1 MSMNARPAIIFPLL
15 LLIML
20 AVLTYWINKTVQPQM
35 PKIDGSS
42 RHDPDYIMSNFVT
55 TQTDI
60 NGELRY
66 KLAAA
71 EMRHF
76 PDNDS
81 TDLIR
86 PRFTQFALDKPY
98 TQVEG
103 LRGHVSANGEQVEL
117 FDNVKV
123 MRPAYAEKGEMTVDT
138 DYLQI
143 FPDQDL
149 VRTDSPVII
158 RQAPNT
164 IIYATGMVYEKKK
177 QTVTLLHK
185 VRAHYEKP
193 LAKKTATITRTVKPD
208 TAKINTTQATT
219 AKASKTKTEAI
230 SHSVNNKAGTAKLAP
245 AGSPKPNTNDAR
257 IRRRYE

>member
-1 MSMNARPAIIFPLL
+1 MNMRPAIIFPLL
-15 LLIML
+15 LLLML
-20 AVLTYWINKTVQPQM
+20 AVLTFWINKTVQPQL
-35 PKIDGSS
+35 PRIDGSS

-60 NGELRY
+60 NGTLRY

-86 PRFTQFALDKPY
+86 PRFTQFAVDKPY
-98 TQVEG
+98 TQLEG

-117 FDNVKV
+117 FDNVRV
-123 MRPAYAEKGEMTVDT
+123 MRPAYAEKGEMTIDT

-143 FPDQDL
+143 FPDQEL
-149 VRTDSPVII
+149 VRTESPVII
-158 RQAPNT
+158 RQAPKT
-164 IIYATGMVYEKKK
+164 IIYATGMIYEKKL

-193 LAKKTATITRTVKPD
+193 LAKTA
-208 TAKINTTQATT
+208 A
-219 AKASKTKTEAI
+219 AKASAAKPAITKASPTQVNAASKPKSKAIKLTAI
-230 SHSVNNKAGTAKLAP
+230 SKAATKLNP
-245 AGSPKPNTNDAR
+245 SDSPKTNDAR

>member
-1 MSMNARPAIIFPLL
+1 MNMRPAIIFPLL
-15 LLIML
+15 LLLML
-20 AVLTYWINKTVQPQM
+20 AGLTFWINKTVQPQT

-60 NGELRY
+60 NGKLRY

-86 PRFTQFALDKPY
+86 PRFTQFAIDKPY
-98 TQVEG
+98 TQLEG

-123 MRPAYAEKGEMTVDT
+123 KRPAYADKGEMTVDT

-143 FPDQDL
+143 FPDQEL
-149 VRTDSPVII
+149 VRTESPVII
-158 RQAPNT
+158 RQAPKT
-164 IIYATGMVYEKKK
+164 IIYATGMIYDKKQ

-193 LAKKTATITRTVKPD
+193 LAKTV
-208 TAKINTTQATT
+208 
-219 AKASKTKTEAI
+219 ASKTSSVKSTTTRLDTTPAAKTSTPKSKVKKPAG
-230 SHSVNNKAGTAKLAP
+230 SKAAAKLNP
-245 AGSPKPNTNDAR
+245 ADSPKPNNNDAR

>member
-1 MSMNARPAIIFPLL
+1 MNMRPAIIFPLL
-15 LLIML
+15 LLLML
-20 AVLTYWINKTVQPQM
+20 AVLTFWINKTVQPPV

-60 NGELRY
+60 NGALRY

-86 PRFTQFALDKPY
+86 PRFTQFAIDKPY
-98 TQVEG
+98 TQLEG
-103 LRGHVSANGEQVEL
+103 LRGHVSASGEQIEL

-123 MRPAYAEKGEMTVDT
+123 KRPAYAEKGEMTVDT

-143 FPDQDL
+143 FPEQEL
-149 VRTDSPVII
+149 ARTESPVII
-158 RQAPNT
+158 RQAPKT
-164 IIYATGMVYEKKK
+164 IIYATGLIYDKKQ

-193 LAKKTATITRTVKPD
+193 LAKTA
-208 TAKINTTQATT
+208 A
-219 AKASKTKTEAI
+219 AKASAVKAVSTKPSATDA
-230 SHSVNNKAGTAKLAP
+230 NKASKPKSKAKKPLVNSKAAAKLNP
-245 AGSPKPNTNDAR
+245 ADSPKPNDAR

>member
-1 MSMNARPAIIFPLL
+1 MSLRPAIIFPLFL
-15 LLIML
+15 LLML
-20 AVLTYWINKTVQPQM
+20 AVLTFWINKTVQPPT
-35 PKIDGSS
+35 PKLDGSS

-60 NGELRY
+60 NGDLNY

-86 PRFTQFALDKPY
+86 PRFTQFAIDKPY
-98 TQVEG
+98 TQLEG

-123 MRPAYAEKGEMTVDT
+123 KRPAYADKGEMTIDT

-143 FPDQDL
+143 FPEQDL
-149 VRTDSPVII
+149 VRTESPVII
-158 RQAPNT
+158 RQAPKT
-164 IIYATGMVYEKKK
+164 IIYATGMIYEKKLE
-177 QTVTLLHK
+177 TVTLLHK
-185 VRAHYEKP
+185 VRAHYERP
-193 LAKKTATITRTVKPD
+193 VAKTASAKVSAVNPNATKFNSSQAKTVQTRKPK
-208 TAKINTTQATT
+208 AEVTTP
-219 AKASKTKTEAI
+219 
-230 SHSVNNKAGTAKLAP
+230 SVNSNAAVKRQP
-245 AGSPKPNTNDAR
+245 AVSPKPNPNDAR

>member
-1 MSMNARPAIIFPLL
+1 MSVRPAIIFPLL
-15 LLIML
+15 LLLML
-20 AVLTYWINKTVQPQM
+20 AVLTFWINRTVQPPM

-60 NGELRY
+60 NGSLHY

-86 PRFTQFALDKPY
+86 PRFTQFAIDKAY
-98 TQVEG
+98 TQLEG

-117 FDNVKV
+117 FDNVKAK
-123 MRPAYAEKGEMTVDT
+123 RPAYAEKGEMTVDT

-143 FPDQDL
+143 FPDQEL
-149 VRTDSPVII
+149 VRTESPVII

-164 IIYATGMVYEKKK
+164 IIYATGMIYEKKQ
-177 QTVTLLHK
+177 QTLTLLHK

-193 LAKKTATITRTVKPD
+193 LTKTA
-208 TAKINTTQATT
+208 A
-219 AKASKTKTEAI
+219 AKASAAKSATTKRNATQANTASKPKSKVVKSAAGSKTAAQLNP
-230 SHSVNNKAGTAKLAP
+230 SD
-245 AGSPKPNTNDAR
+245 SPKPNDAR

>member
-1 MSMNARPAIIFPLL
+1 MNMRPAIIFPLL
-15 LLIML
+15 LLLML
-20 AVLTYWINKTVQPQM
+20 AGLTFWINKTVQPQV

-60 NGELRY
+60 NGALRY

-86 PRFTQFALDKPY
+86 PRFTQFATNKPY
-98 TQVEG
+98 TQLEG
-103 LRGHVSANGEQVEL
+103 LRGHVSANGEQIEL
-117 FDNVKV
+117 FDNVRVK
-123 MRPAYAEKGEMTVDT
+123 RPAYAEKGEMTVDT

-143 FPDQDL
+143 FPDQEL
-149 VRTDSPVII
+149 LRTKSPVII
-158 RQAPNT
+158 RQGPKT
-164 IIYATGMVYEKKK
+164 IIYATGMIYDKKQ

-193 LAKKTATITRTVKPD
+193 LAKTA
-208 TAKINTTQATT
+208 A
-219 AKASKTKTEAI
+219 AKASAVKAVSTKRKATLTNTA
-230 SHSVNNKAGTAKLAP
+230 SKPKFKVKKPVVNSKAATKLNP
-245 AGSPKPNTNDAR
+245 ADSPKPNNAR